1 MTNAT
6 RTLAIIFGASV
17 LLAVVVRWGGGS
29 TSSAAFQTQL
39 LAVDTA
45 QVQSVEIQRSD
56 GPSIRLS
63 KSGGDW
69 SVAPS
74 DASESFPASAG
85 TIENVLGTLRSMEV
99 SAVAT
104 RQTNKHARYGVD
116 STGTRVTMM
125 GAGDEP
131 LGELIVGRTQ
141 MKQAPSSG
149 QQNPMRRRRPRG
161 TPITYVRSP
170 DRPDVY
176 SVEQS
181 LGALVNRNVEAWR
194 DKEIWSVGQ
203 SQINEVA
210 FAYPADSSF
219 TMRRVADSASSGWL
233 SQGDTLST
241 SEVSSLLRTIS
252 TPTADGFVEG
262 TTPDE
267 LSNPL
272 YTVQLQ
278 VGEATRTL
286 RFYSTEND
294 DTYHA
299 TASGYPYVAEM
310 RASRWDRTVLQG
322 RDAFLQEE

>member
-29 TSSAAFQTQL
+29 TSSAAFQTEL

-45 QVQSVEIQRSD
+45 QVRSVQIERMD
-56 GPSIRLS
+56 GPSLRLDRS
-63 KSGGDW
+63 SGNW

-74 DASESFPASAG
+74 DTSATYPASAG
-85 TIENVLGTLRSMEV
+85 TIKNVLGTLRSMEV

-104 RQTNKHARYGVD
+104 RQTSKHARYGVD
-116 STGTRVTMM
+116 STGTRVTML
-125 GAGDEP
+125 GADDEP

-141 MKQAPSSG
+141 MKQPPSSG
-149 QQNPMRRRRPRG
+149 QQNPMRRRRQRG

-170 DRPDVY
+170 DNPDVY
-176 SVEQS
+176 SVEQA
-181 LGALVNRNVEAWR
+181 LGPLVNQNVEAWR
-194 DKEIWSVGQ
+194 DKELWAVGQ
-203 SQINEVA
+203 SQINKVE
-210 FAYPADSSF
+210 FDYPADSSF
-219 TMRRVADSASSGWL
+219 TMRRVADSASSAWL

-241 SEVSSLLRTIS
+241 SEVSSLLRMIS

-262 TTPDE
+262 TTPDD

-272 YTVQLQ
+272 YTIRLQ
-278 VGEATRTL
+278 IGDATRTL
-286 RFYSTEND
+286 RFYSPGD
-294 DTYHA
+294 DNTYHA

-310 RASRWDRTVLQG
+310 RASRWDRSVLLS
-322 RDAFLQEE
+322 RSALLSSE